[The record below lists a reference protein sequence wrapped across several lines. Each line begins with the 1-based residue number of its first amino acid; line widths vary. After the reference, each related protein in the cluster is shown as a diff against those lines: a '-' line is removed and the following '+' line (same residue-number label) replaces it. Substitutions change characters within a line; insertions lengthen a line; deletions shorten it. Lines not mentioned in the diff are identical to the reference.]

1 MATHDDKGPAI
12 RGLRLLRDSARNKDG
27 AFTAPERDQL
37 GIRGLVPARH
47 MTIEEQVELELERLR
62 VKRDDLEKFIGLSAL
77 QDRNETLFYRLLVE
91 NLSEL
96 MPIIY
101 TPTVG
106 QACQQYSH
114 ILRRPRGIWITPD
127 DIDCIPDLLSNSP
140 KDDVRLIVVTD
151 NERIL
156 GLGDQGAGG
165 MGIPVGKLALY
176 TAAAGI
182 HPSKTLPVSL
192 DVGTDSAEL
201 LRDRF
206 YLGWQHR
213 RLRGEPYDKFV
224 EAFVDAVD
232 DVFPH
237 AVLQWEDF
245 HKNTAI
251 TLLDRY
257 RLRITSFNDD
267 IQGTA
272 GVALAGILVAMR
284 HSGQS
289 LSDQRIVYAGAGA
302 AGVGIGRL
310 VRTAMQQ
317 EGADEATVRRSQV
330 FLDSRGL
337 IHHGARIS
345 DEHKREFALG
355 ADEMEA
361 YGFESSGR
369 FDLLDVVRRV
379 KPTVLVGT
387 TATPGQFTEEVVKE
401 MARHVEQPVILPF
414 SNPTS
419 KSECTPDEAIHWT
432 DGRALVA
439 TGSPF
444 PPVEYG
450 GRTITIGQGNN
461 VFIFPGVG
469 LGAIVGELR
478 QVTDAMFLVAARA
491 VAEHVTAERFATGSL
506 YPDQGDLRTVSRQVA
521 IEVVREAKRTNLG
534 RLIPDDEIEAEVDE
548 LIWFPK
554 YGDVPASV

>member
-12 RGLRLLRDSARNKDG
+12 RGLRLLRDSTRNKDG
-27 AFTAPERDQL
+27 AFTAQERDQL
-37 GIRGLVPARH
+37 GIRGLVPPRH
-47 MTIEEQVELELERLR
+47 MTIAEQVELELERLR

-77 QDRNETLFYRLLVE
+77 QDRNEILFYRLLVE

-106 QACQQYSH
+106 QACQQYSQ

-127 DIDCIPDLLSNSP
+127 DIDCIPVLLSNSP

-182 HPSKTLPVSL
+182 HPSKTLPISL
-192 DVGTDSAEL
+192 DVGTDNAEL

-251 TLLDRY
+251 KLLDRY

-272 GVALAGILVAMR
+272 GVALAGILVAIR
-284 HSGQS
+284 HTGRM
-289 LSDQRIVYAGAGA
+289 LSDQRIVFAGAGA

-310 VRTAMQQ
+310 VKTAMLE
-317 EGADEATVRRSQV
+317 EGADEATVRRALV
-330 FLDSRGL
+330 YLDSRGL

-355 ADEMEA
+355 AAEMEA

-379 KPTVLVGT
+379 KPTVLLGT
-387 TATPGQFTEEVVKE
+387 TATPGQFTEEVVRE
-401 MARHVEQPVILPF
+401 MARHVEHPVILPF

-444 PPVEYG
+444 PPVEHG

-478 QVTDAMFLVAARA
+478 QVTDAMFLAAARV
-491 VAEHVTAERFATGSL
+491 VAEHVSAERFATGSL
-506 YPDQGDLRTVSRQVA
+506 YPDQGDLRAVSRQVA
-521 IEVVREAKRTNLG
+521 IEVVREAKRANLG
-534 RLIPDDEIEAEVDE
+534 RLIPDDKIEAEVDA
-548 LIWFPK
+548 LIWFPD
-554 YGDVPASV
+554 YDDAPAPA